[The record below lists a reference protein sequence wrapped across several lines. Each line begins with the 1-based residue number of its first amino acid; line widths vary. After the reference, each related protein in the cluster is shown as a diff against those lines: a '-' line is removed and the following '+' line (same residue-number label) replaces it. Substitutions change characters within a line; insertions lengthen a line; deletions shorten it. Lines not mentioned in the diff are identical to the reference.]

1 VSNSLNKA
9 RNNTRYGSLN
19 REIFLSVQ
27 RTTPTDQIHGRD
39 DPSLSPPQV
48 HRPVSTSSSHSH
60 TWRSRRVPRKRP
72 YACGVPNRNARTRKQ
87 PLSSRLRAPVA
98 RTGRRGRVKAH
109 AGKRKKAR
117 HPDRGRKGRGTF
129 WSTPQRHRGH
139 DPEPAAARKP
149 RETTSNGQRP
159 VAYQP
164 HRALR
169 PPRPRQRSTQLYNRA
184 PPRADQSTPENISP
198 APRAHP
204 SAPPYFA

>member
-129 WSTPQRHRGH
+129 WSTPPRARSRTGRRTKATRNTFQRRT
-139 DPEPAAARKP
+139 PCRLPALPCLTPK
-149 RETTSNGQRP
+149 
-159 VAYQP
+159 
-164 HRALR
+164 
-169 PPRPRQRSTQLYNRA
+169 
-184 PPRADQSTPENISP
+184 PPRAPTPEEHP
-198 APRAHP
+198 AI
-204 SAPPYFA
+204 